1 MHRLRLIERSRSLYR
16 SKLFCT
22 RQVGERKS
30 SRGLLVSRKASSLV
44 KSNRVSNCNG
54 YRDKSFTRTLLNPG
68 PNRDSFNPCTFL
80 QVQSK
85 THVHNQ
91 NRLSQIKSVYHN
103 RGKHRNFIQSSL
115 VVSPSGTLF
124 QNPSQALASR
134 RSKGPG
140 VMHWCPTYMTL
151 AFIHFLKSNNKYR
164 LV

>member
-30 SRGLLVSRKASSLV
+30 SRGLLVTRKASSLV
-44 KSNRVSNCNG
+44 KITEVSNCNS

-91 NRLSQIKSVYHN
+91 NRLSQSN
-103 RGKHRNFIQSSL
+103 PFITIGENT
-115 VVSPSGTLF
+115 GTLYKVAWWF
-124 QNPSQALASR
+124 HRVEHSSR
-134 RSKGPG
+134 ILPKR
-140 VMHWCPTYMTL
+140 
-151 AFIHFLKSNNKYR
+151 
-164 LV
+164 